1 MCQKASYLVYQ
12 QNDYLVYQ
20 PVYHTCAKV
29 NEMYQNSLGMMH
41 CPVYL
46 TLILSLVYQNATGV
60 PNVTTVTNVPKVT
73 KNDPSVPVFGSA
85 HFYMGF

>member
-29 NEMYQNSLGMMH
+29 NEMYQNSLGMM
-41 CPVYL
+41 PSVL
-46 TLILSLVYQNATGV
+46 NTDPI
-60 PNVTTVTNVPKVT
+60 
-73 KNDPSVPVFGSA
+73 PSVPKCNWCTKRNDCNKRTESDQEWS
-85 HFYMGF
+85 